1 MLFSSKIII
10 TFSPKKV
17 HCKLKLARFEREK
30 THDRHAFH
38 GNFSVSIWRLLD
50 LEVILGVSSHV
61 NDLPYGGPQGSVLGP
76 LLYSLYTS
84 PLGDIARSYGPCY
97 HFYADDTQLYLS
109 FETSSAYD
117 LSTDRLLLKTALRIL
132 TCGC

>member
-38 GNFSVSIWRLLD
+38 GNFSVSIRRLLD

-76 LLYSLYTS
+76 LLYSLYRS
-84 PLGDIARSYGPCY
+84 PLGDIARSYGLPY

-109 FETSSAYD
+109 FETSSAED
-117 LSTDRLLLKTALRIL
+117 LSIDRLLLKTALRIL
-132 TCGC
+132 T